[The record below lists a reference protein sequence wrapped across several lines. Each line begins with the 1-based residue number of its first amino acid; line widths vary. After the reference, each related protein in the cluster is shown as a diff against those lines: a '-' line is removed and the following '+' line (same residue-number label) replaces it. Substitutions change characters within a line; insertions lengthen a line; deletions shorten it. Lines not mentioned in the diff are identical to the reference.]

1 LKKPSKDSVSQA
13 AKTALSW
20 TKDTAA
26 KAKDKSRESLDRAYE
41 SKKPL
46 AEQAL
51 AQLRSENPKAN
62 PTKIQALLDDALRSA
77 EEEYGTSS
85 VEFSST
91 VSLYV
96 FTSLE
101 IHGFDEDVESK
112 HQKLIDLM
120 VVLDSSAG
128 KVARKAVGVAAN
140 IVMLLPQGRA
150 VRGVALAQ
158 KAVAGAAA
166 AKNVLAQSKIE
177 TKVADTVIARTTKI
191 LGPAPKTWKSN

>member
-41 SKKPL
+41 NKKPL

-51 AQLRSENPKAN
+51 AQLRSESPKAN
-62 PTKIQALLDDALRSA
+62 PMKIQALLDDALRSA

-120 VVLDSSAG
+120 VVLDSSAV

-166 AKNVLAQSKIE
+166 AKNVLAQSKVE
-177 TKVADTVIARTTKI
+177 TKVADTVISRTSKI
-191 LGPAPKTWKSN
+191 LGPSPKTWKNN

>member
-1 LKKPSKDSVSQA
+1 M
-13 AKTALSW
+13 
-20 TKDTAA
+20 
-26 KAKDKSRESLDRAYE
+26 
-41 SKKPL
+41 
-46 AEQAL
+46 
-51 AQLRSENPKAN
+51 
-62 PTKIQALLDDALRSA
+62 
-77 EEEYGTSS
+77 
-85 VEFSST
+85 
-91 VSLYV
+91 SLYV

-120 VVLDSSAG
+120 VVLDSSAV

-177 TKVADTVIARTTKI
+177 TKVADTVISRTTKI

>member
-120 VVLDSSAG
+120 VVLDSSAV

-177 TKVADTVIARTTKI
+177 TKIADTVIGRTTKI
-191 LGPAPKTWKSN
+191 LGPAPKTWKND